1 MENNENKYNLDK
13 QIIVERGVEGEVKS
27 SFLAYAMSVLTSR
40 ALPDVR
46 DGLKPV
52 HRRILYAM
60 HEDHLTHENPFRKS
74 ATTVGNVLGRYH
86 PHGDSSVYDAMV
98 RLAQDFSMRYPLVE
112 GHGNFGSVDGDKAAA
127 YRYTEARMA
136 RLAGEMLSDIEKDVV
151 PFTPNFDYSRNEP
164 TVLPSRFPN
173 LLVNGSVGIA
183 VGMATNI
190 PPHNMGEVIDG
201 TLYFMDHPEATVE
214 ELMELIKGPD
224 FPTKATIYGT
234 SGIRQA
240 YETGRGKVLV
250 RAKAEIDED
259 KNRIIITEI
268 PYQVNK
274 SMLIKSIADL
284 HKEKRVDGITGLRD
298 ESDFRGMKIVI
309 DYRRD
314 VNGQILLNQLYKY
327 TQLQDT
333 CGMNMVALVNGEP
346 RTLGLREILRE
357 YIAHQETVIIN
368 RTKFDLAKAEK
379 RAHIL
384 EGYLI
389 AIDNIEEVIRI
400 IRASASI
407 PDAKT
412 NLMAAFP
419 LSEEQAQAIVDMTL
433 GKLSGLET
441 QKVQDELDGL
451 KAKIADYREILAN
464 EWRVK
469 EIIREEM
476 TEVRRKYA
484 DPRRTEIVESQD
496 DIDLEDLIERHTCV
510 ITITHAGYIKR
521 QPAST
526 YSAQNRGGMG
536 IKAAATKEEDYIE
549 RVEIVN
555 SHDLVMLFTNKGKVF
570 VRKAYQVPEGSR
582 TAKGTN
588 IVNLLELEEGEAV
601 TASIAVSE
609 FAADRYLTMIT
620 RGGVIK
626 RTALSEYEYQ
636 RKGGKRALNLDEG
649 DELAFVFNT
658 DGKEH
663 IMIATRGGY
672 ANRFREE
679 DIRASGRVSRGVRG
693 IRLKDGDYVT
703 GAAIVEEGKT
713 LLTLTE
719 NGYGKRTE
727 FDNFNT
733 KGRGGVGVHAQK
745 ITDKTGPLVGIA
757 AVGDD
762 EDIMIVTAEAV
773 IIRTPASGINTYGK
787 DALGVIIMRLK
798 GDSRIVSFSTVAH
811 EDEEV
816 SEEVTEE
823 E

>member
-773 IIRTPASGINTYGK
+773 IIRTPVNGINTYGK

-816 SEEVTEE
+816 TEE

>member
-407 PDAKT
+407 PDAKA

-757 AVGDD
+757 AVGED

-773 IIRTPASGINTYGK
+773 IIRTPVNGINTYGK

>member
-60 HEDHLTHENPFRKS
+60 YEDHLTHENAFRKS

-136 RLAGEMLSDIEKDVV
+136 RLANEMLQDIEKDVV

-164 TVLPSRFPN
+164 AVLPSRFPN

-201 TLYFMDHPEATVE
+201 TLYYMEHPEATVE
-214 ELMELIKGPD
+214 ELMEFIKGPD

-240 YETGRGKVLV
+240 YETGRGKVIV
-250 RAKAEIDED
+250 RAKAEINED
-259 KNRIIITEI
+259 KNQIVITEI

-284 HKEKRVDGITGLRD
+284 HKEKRVDGITGMRD

-346 RTLGLREILRE
+346 KTLGLRDILRE
-357 YIAHQETVIIN
+357 YVAHQESVIIN

-400 IRASASI
+400 IRASDSI
-407 PDAKT
+407 PDAKA
-412 NLMAAFP
+412 NLMARFP

-451 KAKIADYREILAN
+451 KVKIADYREILAN

-476 TEVRRKYA
+476 TEIRRKYA
-484 DPRRTEIVESQD
+484 DGRLTEIVESQD

-521 QPAST
+521 QPASA

-536 IKAAATKEEDYIE
+536 IKAAATKDEDYVE

-620 RGGVIK
+620 RNGVIK

-658 DGKEH
+658 DGREH
-663 IMIATRGGY
+663 IMIATRNGY

-679 DIRASGRVSRGVRG
+679 DIRESGRVSRGVRG

-757 AVGDD
+757 AVGED

-773 IIRTPASGINTYGK
+773 IIRTPVKGINIYSK

-798 GDSRIVSFSTVAH
+798 GESRIVSFSTVAH
-811 EDEEV
+811 EEEEAV
-816 SEEVTEE
+816 EEVTEE
-823 E
+823 